1 MSTPAV
7 PIPGRTRLRLRYSKL
22 GKVRF
27 TSHRDTARIWER
39 ALRRAELPVAYSEG
53 FSPHPKLS
61 FGLALSTGHES
72 LGEYLDVDLDL
83 PVSEVDLD
91 AIAARFDPALP
102 TGFPVLPVGFVVQ
115 GASVVEPGTTS
126 LQESVVSCT
135 WRMEVT
141 GAHQGV
147 VDAAVERLLDADQ
160 LVVTRERKGRD
171 VTEDLRP
178 ALLALAV
185 IGPTPCG
192 TELEAELATQPRAM
206 RPGDLLGLLAE
217 HGAGAMSSLEW
228 GRVCRIHQWLD
239 VDGDRREP
247 LPAPPGLA
255 AWDLAAPV
263 DASSSTPAPEELRA
277 S

>member
-1 MSTPAV
+1 MSS
-7 PIPGRTRLRLRYSKL
+7 PGVERTRVRLRFSKL

-39 ALRRAELPVAYSEG
+39 AMRRADLPVAYSEG
-53 FSPHPKLS
+53 FSPRPRLS

-83 PVSEVDLD
+83 RADQVD
-91 AIAARFDPALP
+91 ITGFTARFDSALP
-102 TGFPVLPVGFVVQ
+102 AGFAVQ
-115 GASVVEPGTTS
+115 GATVVEPGTPS
-126 LQESVVSCT
+126 LQEAVTSCT

-141 GAHQGV
+141 GADQGV
-147 VDAAVERLLDADQ
+147 VGAAVERLLDADQ

-178 ALLALAV
+178 ALLELALA
-185 IGPTPCG
+185 GPTPSG
-192 TELEAELATQPRAM
+192 TELVAELATQPRAL
-206 RPGDLLGLLAE
+206 RPGDLIGAIADVVPGAAE
-217 HGAGAMSSLEW
+217 
-228 GRVCRIHQWLD
+228 GRVCRTHQWLD
-239 VDGDRREP
+239 AEGDRREP

-255 AWDLAAPV
+255 AWTLAAV
-263 DASSSTPAPEELRA
+263 ASPAPTAPAPQELRA